1 MKWMLVILYFVAG
14 PGGGWEVVD
23 KKFYKTEEEC
33 VEFQQFFQQLPAAT
47 HNGYMARCQEV
58 EEEV

>member
-23 KKFYKTEEEC
+23 KKFYETEEEC
-33 VEFQQFFQQLPAAT
+33 VEF
-47 HNGYMARCQEV
+47 
-58 EEEV
+58 